1 MGRHRSSRVAAS
13 NVDRHPVS
21 LALLFPGQG
30 SQFPGMGR
38 DLAASYPEAARVFER
53 ADDILGFP
61 LSRLAWEG
69 PEDQLLQ
76 THNAQPAILVHS
88 LATLAVLRPRLGPV
102 DCAAGHS
109 LGELSAH
116 AAAGTLGFEDAV
128 HAVRRRGELMR
139 EAGRARPGAM
149 AAILG
154 LGEPEVREVC
164 RGVSGKG
171 LVCVPA
177 NFNAPA
183 QIVVSGDAGAI
194 GEVLVR
200 AREAGA
206 RRALR
211 LAVSGAFHSPLMA
224 AAEEGLR
231 KCFRSLSFGPPEFP
245 VFSNVTAGAVRDPGL
260 ARRLLVRQ
268 LTSPVLWSQ
277 SVRAMVESGVE
288 RFVEIGPGSVLCGL
302 SRRNARGVSAVCVG
316 TAKGVRKLFPDPV
329 AAGSGS

>member
-1 MGRHRSSRVAAS
+1 
-13 NVDRHPVS
+13 
-21 LALLFPGQG
+21 
-30 SQFPGMGR
+30 MGR
-38 DLAASYPEAARVFER
+38 DLAAAYPEAARVFER
-53 ADDILGFP
+53 ADDILGFS

-69 PEDQLLQ
+69 PEDLLLQ

-88 LATLAVLRPRLGPV
+88 LATLAVLRPRLGPIA
-102 DCAAGHS
+102 CAAGHS

-116 AAAGTLGFEDAV
+116 AAAGTFEFEAAV

-154 LGEPEVREVC
+154 LGEPEVRGLC
-164 RGVSGKG
+164 RAVSRPGRA
-171 LVCVPA
+171 CVPA
-177 NFNAPA
+177 NFNAPK
-183 QIVVSGDAGAI
+183 QIVVSGDAEVI
-194 GEVLVR
+194 DEVLMR

-206 RRALR
+206 RRAVR
-211 LAVSGAFHSPLMA
+211 LAVSGAFHSPLMS

-231 KCFRSLSFGPPEFP
+231 NCFRSLSFGPPEFP
-245 VFSNVTAGAVRDPGL
+245 VFSNVTAEAVRDPGL

-277 SVRAMVESGVE
+277 SVRSMVESGVE

-302 SRRNARGVSAVCVG
+302 SRRNVRGTPAISVG
-316 TAKGVRKLFPDPV
+316 TASGVRKLFPDPV
-329 AAGSGS
+329 AAESGP

>member
-1 MGRHRSSRVAAS
+1 
-13 NVDRHPVS
+13 
-21 LALLFPGQG
+21 
-30 SQFPGMGR
+30 MGR
-38 DLAASYPEAARVFER
+38 DLAAAYPEAARVFEH

-88 LATLAVLRPRLGPV
+88 LAALAVLRPRLGSSIA
-102 DCAAGHS
+102 CAAGHS

-116 AAAGTLGFEDAV
+116 AAAGTLLFEDAV
-128 HAVRRRGELMR
+128 RAVRRRGELMR

-154 LGEPEVREVC
+154 LGEGEVREVC
-164 RGVSGKG
+164 RAVSGKG

-183 QIVVSGDAGAI
+183 QIVVSGDADAI
-194 GEVLVR
+194 DRVLAL

-206 RRALR
+206 RRAVR
-211 LAVSGAFHSPLMA
+211 LAVSGAFHSPLMSA
-224 AAEEGLR
+224 AKEGLR

-277 SVRAMVESGVE
+277 SVRSMVESGVE
-288 RFVEIGPGSVLCGL
+288 RFVEVGPGSVLRGL
-302 SRRNARGVSAVCVG
+302 SRRNVRGVNAVSVG
-316 TAKGVRKLFPDPV
+316 TASGVAKLFPDPV
-329 AAGSGS
+329 AAGSGP

>member
-1 MGRHRSSRVAAS
+1 
-13 NVDRHPVS
+13 
-21 LALLFPGQG
+21 
-30 SQFPGMGR
+30 MGR
-38 DLAASYPEAARVFER
+38 DLAAAYPEAARVFER
-53 ADDILGFP
+53 ADDILGFS

-69 PEDQLLQ
+69 PRDQLVQ

-88 LATLAVLRPRLGPV
+88 LATLAVLKPRLGPIA
-102 DCAAGHS
+102 CAAGHS
-109 LGELSAH
+109 LGEISAH
-116 AAAGTLGFEDAV
+116 AAAGTLEFETAV

-154 LGEPEVREVC
+154 LGEAEVRDVC
-164 RGVSGKG
+164 RAVSGQG
-171 LVCVPA
+171 RVCVPA
-177 NFNAPA
+177 NFNAPT
-183 QIVVSGDAGAI
+183 QIVVSGDADAI
-194 GEVLVR
+194 DEVLSR

-206 RRALR
+206 RRAVP
-211 LAVSGAFHSPLMA
+211 LAVSGAFHSPLMS

-277 SVRAMVESGVE
+277 SVRSMVESGVE

-302 SRRNARGVSAVCVG
+302 SRRNVRGVPAACVG
-316 TAKGVRKLFPDPV
+316 TAGGVRKMFPETVP
-329 AAGSGS
+329 AGSGS

>member
-1 MGRHRSSRVAAS
+1 MA
-13 NVDRHPVS
+13 

-38 DLAASYPEAARVFER
+38 DLAAAYPEAARVFER
-53 ADDILGFP
+53 ADDILGFS
-61 LSRLAWEG
+61 LSRLAREG
-69 PEDQLLQ
+69 PEDQLVQ

-88 LATLAVLRPRLGPV
+88 LAALAVLKPRLGPIA
-102 DCAAGHS
+102 CAAGHS
-109 LGELSAH
+109 LGEISAH
-116 AAAGTLGFEDAV
+116 AAAGTLQFDDAV
-128 HAVRRRGELMR
+128 YAVRRRGELMR
-139 EAGRARPGAM
+139 EAGRARPGSM

-154 LGEPEVREVC
+154 LGEPEVRKVC
-164 RGVSGKG
+164 RAVSGKG

-177 NFNAPA
+177 NFNAPS
-183 QIVVSGDAGAI
+183 QIVVSGDADAV
-194 GEVLVR
+194 EQVLVR

-206 RRALR
+206 RRAVR

-224 AAEEGLR
+224 GAEEGLR

-277 SVRAMVESGVE
+277 SVRSMVESGVE

-302 SRRNARGVSAVCVG
+302 SRRNARGVKAVSVG
-316 TAKGVRKLFPDPV
+316 TASGVRKLFPHPV
-329 AAGSGS
+329 AAGSTP

>member
-1 MGRHRSSRVAAS
+1 
-13 NVDRHPVS
+13 
-21 LALLFPGQG
+21 
-30 SQFPGMGR
+30 MGR
-38 DLAASYPEAARVFER
+38 DLAAAYPEAARVFEH
-53 ADDILGFP
+53 ADDILGFS

-69 PEDQLLQ
+69 PGDELIQ

-88 LATLAVLRPRLGPV
+88 LAALAVLRPRLGPIA
-102 DCAAGHS
+102 CTAGHS
-109 LGELSAH
+109 LGELTAH
-116 AAAGTLGFEDAV
+116 AAAGTLEFEDAV

-154 LGEPEVREVC
+154 LGESEVREVC
-164 RGVSGKG
+164 RAVSGQG
-171 LVCVPA
+171 RICVPA

-194 GEVLVR
+194 DELLAR

-206 RRALR
+206 RRAVP
-211 LAVSGAFHSPLMA
+211 LAVSGAFHSPLMNTA
-224 AAEEGLR
+224 GEGLR

-277 SVRAMVESGVE
+277 SVRSMVESGVE

-302 SRRNARGVSAVCVG
+302 SRRNARGVPAICVG
-316 TAKGVRKLFPDPV
+316 TAKGVRNLFPEAEAVP
-329 AAGSGS
+329 SGREA